1 MKKNCPTCSKLF
13 DYVQNE
19 PNNPFC
25 SER

>member
-25 SER
+25 SE